1 MILSVWRDVLTLTD
15 GLPERSLAAGDVL
28 FSQGDPSS
36 LVMVLVSGKL
46 EVDQGGV
53 VVVVHETPG
62 SFVGEVGALLRQP
75 HSSTVTALVPTIVRE
90 IGHPEEFFEAHAQ
103 LSLEMAGQLAGRL
116 HRLTA
121 YIADVQRQVGDHDNH
136 LGMFGD
142 LLHRI
147 AAHQPIDI
155 EPGSDRSPDY

>member
-1 MILSVWRDVLTLTD
+1 MILSVWRDVLTLTE
-15 GLPERSLAAGDVL
+15 GLPERSLAAGEVL
-28 FSQGDPSS
+28 FSEGDPSL
-36 LVMVLVSGKL
+36 LVMVLVSGQL
-46 EVDQGGV
+46 EVDQRGV
-53 VVVVHETPG
+53 VVIRHERPG
-62 SFVGEVGALLRQP
+62 SFVGEVSALLHQP

-90 IGHPEEFFEAHAQ
+90 IGHPEEFFEAHPH

-121 YIADVQRQVGDHDNH
+121 YIADVRRQFGDHDSH

-142 LLHRI
+142 LLDRI
-147 AAHQPIDI
+147 AAHRPIDI